1 MVVDFD
7 PQKLYGFTFTASS
20 EKLIDY
26 VDELRRLADSHDAGL
41 FLQFSSSE
49 KEQEEQENSKKSS
62 LSDAPESTM
71 TYIFSSNPSLFPD
84 YTFSDK
90 KVDWSASGKQAY
102 VLPYQEGVGRI
113 NQITNELPGH
123 LHGKDLGFYPLSMLA
138 EANSHQEEI
147 LVFVHFFSDHLED
160 LYSFLSK
167 ESKLTYVL
175 IPLDHYQKGVKRPL
189 DDYD

>member
-1 MVVDFD
+1 
-7 PQKLYGFTFTASS
+7 
-20 EKLIDY
+20 
-26 VDELRRLADSHDAGL
+26 
-41 FLQFSSSE
+41 
-49 KEQEEQENSKKSS
+49 
-62 LSDAPESTM
+62 M
-71 TYIFSSNPSLFPD
+71 TYIFSSNPSFFPD

-90 KVDWSASGKQAY
+90 KVDWSVSGKQAY
-102 VLPYQEGVGRI
+102 VLPHQEGVGRI

-167 ESKLTYVL
+167 ESKL
-175 IPLDHYQKGVKRPL
+175 PMC
-189 DDYD
+189 